1 MSDQPSFRTPAE
13 ELHHL
18 IEQIGEMRTVLREM
32 TSRLGQIERHA
43 KRAFQPPKAAAA
55 SPRPRGEVRAPR
67 APQPPPTLSSAAA
80 LELFDQLPGLLDSG
94 GRKAVE
100 GKLGSLEL
108 PDLKLLA
115 QELGAPLPK
124 KPSRKGLYSVIMGR
138 VNESL
143 LLSRNRNVTQ
153 PRSQGSEPPKDR

>member
-1 MSDQPSFRTPAE
+1 MSDQSSFRTPAE

-18 IEQIGEMRTVLREM
+18 LEQVIEIRGVLRDVAAK
-32 TSRLGQIERHA
+32 LGQIERHA
-43 KRAFQPPKAAAA
+43 KRAFQAPKAAAL
-55 SPRPRGEVRAPR
+55 PRPRPVVRSA
-67 APQPPPTLSSAAA
+67 QPPPTITAAAA
-80 LELFDQLPGLLDSG
+80 LDLFDQLPGLLDSG

-100 GKLGSLEL
+100 ERLGALEL

-115 QELGAPLPK
+115 QELGTPLPT
-124 KPSRKGLYSVIMGR
+124 KPSRKSLNAVIIGR

-153 PRSQGSEPPKDR
+153 PRSQGSEPPKGR